1 MSQLK
6 LTADGGGG
14 TVAIKGPASTTGNAA
29 IELTVPGTGNATLLT
44 SASTTGKVL
53 QFQSVKWGAYT
64 STTSSSYID
73 TGLTCN
79 ITPISAS
86 SKIVI
91 TGRIQLCKTSYTAVA
106 QLLRDSTVIGSNP
119 DTGTNSD
126 FFTFYASSSYMSLGV
141 PFMHDD
147 SPNTTS
153 QVTYKLQIKSDGG
166 NTLYM
171 NGHNNNSG
179 SYLSMSYM
187 SLMEVAA

>member
-1 MSQLK
+1 MPITLNGS
-6 LTADGGGG
+6 G
-14 TVAIKGPASTTGNAA
+14 TVSGISAGGLPDGIIQSADLATG
-29 IELTVPGTGNATLLT
+29 VG
-44 SASTTGKVL
+44 GKIL
-53 QFQSVKWGAYT
+53 QYQSVKWDAYT

-86 SKIVI
+86 SKIII
-91 TGRIQLCKTSYTAVA
+91 TGRIQLCKTSYTAIA
-106 QLLRDSTVIGSNP
+106 RLLRDSTEIGSN
-119 DTGTNSD
+119 SD
-126 FFTFYASSSYMSLGV
+126 SGGNTDLFTFYSASSYMSVGV
-141 PFMHDD
+141 PFMADD

-179 SYLSMSYM
+179 SYLSVSYM
-187 SLMEVAA
+187 SLMELAA